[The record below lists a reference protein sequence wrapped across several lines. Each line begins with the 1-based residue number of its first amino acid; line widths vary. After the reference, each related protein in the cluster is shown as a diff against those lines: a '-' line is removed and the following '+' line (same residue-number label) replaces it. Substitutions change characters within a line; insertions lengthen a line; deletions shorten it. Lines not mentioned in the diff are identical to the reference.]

1 MDLTSHV
8 RRIRA
13 IQHDQD
19 AHCGDCIHRG
29 HMENCGGCGPDV
41 EWRYRETMRD
51 VLTPGECDG
60 MFENVPATEQTS
72 EECEDCHDETCHG
85 CETWAMNGGS

>member
-1 MDLTSHV
+1 MQ
-8 RRIRA
+8 R
-13 IQHDQD
+13 DQD

-51 VLTPGECDG
+51 VINPEDYDG
-60 MFENVPATEQTS
+60 TLESALAAYGRATI
-72 EECEDCHDETCHG
+72 
-85 CETWAMNGGS
+85 